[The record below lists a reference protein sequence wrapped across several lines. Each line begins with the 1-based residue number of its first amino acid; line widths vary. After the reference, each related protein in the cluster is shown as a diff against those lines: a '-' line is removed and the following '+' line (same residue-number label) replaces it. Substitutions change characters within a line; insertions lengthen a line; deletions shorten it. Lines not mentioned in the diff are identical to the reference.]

1 MLSDSKTIATYYSI
15 KVLINWPL
23 KEQIFGIRA
32 LKFEKHEFLFLND
45 VFAAAAVVA
54 AKRLSK

>member
-1 MLSDSKTIATYYSI
+1 M

-23 KEQIFGIRA
+23 KEQTFGIRA
-32 LKFEKHEFLFLND
+32 LKFEKREFLFLND
-45 VFAAAAVVA
+45 VFATAAAVVA